1 MIGRSIVKAIII
13 LRLLVEKL
21 RERRDLHMFFKF
33 REGLHYDTKIVHLA
47 NSEKKKKASLIIIQ
61 KLKRMCDE
69 AVASVTVVYIPLK
82 KSIQGDT

>member
-33 REGLHYDTKIVHLA
+33 REGPHYDTKIVHLA
-47 NSEKKKKASLIIIQ
+47 NSGKKKKHL
-61 KLKRMCDE
+61 
-69 AVASVTVVYIPLK
+69 
-82 KSIQGDT
+82 

>member
-47 NSEKKKKASLIIIQ
+47 NSEKKKSI
-61 KLKRMCDE
+61 
-69 AVASVTVVYIPLK
+69 SNNYIETK
-82 KSIQGDT
+82 KDV